1 MLVFVYGTLKRGEPN
16 HCWLTDDK
24 NGCAKFLMFGK
35 TASKYPL
42 VIGSEYNIPFLL
54 KPYDEFA
61 IGHKNAILM
70 RSNAY
75 EEIAKLLKQ
84 STLKAELQFIANS
97 SSLFTLFTLKFQR
110 EELLVHQILM
120 ELELLVWMLAGRI
133 LKAKAAEKLL
143 EDLSPRPFEDDKNM
157 LPLLEIAASVS
168 DEVQTCLRATD
179 KLAKCVFLL
188 SIQKHYTLAAKLWCK
203 SQWSVAHRLR
213 LCRRRSTYRRGKA
226 TFASEDSNLCLGRV
240 SSWLLT
246 CNQLCWN
253 VIGEVYDVDEKMLS
267 NLDVLEQHPTFYRR
281 EEISIATDDGNL
293 LCWTY
298 FLVDCRPEL
307 LKLPFLTEYS
317 NEGSHGLRYVERE

>member
-61 IGHKNAILM
+61 IGH
-70 RSNAY
+70 
-75 EEIAKLLKQ
+75 
-84 STLKAELQFIANS
+84 
-97 SSLFTLFTLKFQR
+97 
-110 EELLVHQILM
+110 
-120 ELELLVWMLAGRI
+120 
-133 LKAKAAEKLL
+133 
-143 EDLSPRPFEDDKNM
+143 
-157 LPLLEIAASVS
+157 
-168 DEVQTCLRATD
+168 
-179 KLAKCVFLL
+179 
-188 SIQKHYTLAAKLWCK
+188 
-203 SQWSVAHRLR
+203 
-213 LCRRRSTYRRGKA
+213 
-226 TFASEDSNLCLGRV
+226 
-240 SSWLLT
+240 
-246 CNQLCWN
+246 N

-317 NEGSHGLRYVERE
+317 NEGSHGLRYVESEEYLESIS